1 MRSKYNIEQR
11 NEIIRNWGK
20 TNNVMVN
27 ATFKGNKEPIYYIWK
42 TGEFEGLT
50 GKTTFDSIVAGA
62 VPSRNGL
69 TKESKALHVKQR
81 FAVYGLE
88 MIGEYV
94 NRDTPVDVLVTK
106 GKYKGYR
113 GKVRLNGITQKDSRG
128 QTDTMSIDILTD
140 DEKKRYFTE
149 YAQSRGYKIIEYP
162 ENLAVRKKCKLLSP
176 QGNEWETVWYYFA
189 YQENCNC
196 PLDVKRSI
204 GERMVSSLLKAN
216 NISFEEQRK
225 VVTNGRT
232 LFFDFYLP
240 EGNIYIEYNGKQHYE
255 DTGGYHKGKLQEL
268 KERDQLKVVWCKQ
281 VGATLITIPYTSE
294 TIDAIADVLDKVVP
308 VPSRA
313 VSLSYTSEISNEEII
328 EYYKTHT
335 GKETCE
341 KYNLTIRRLGLLCKR
356 MGFKKR

>member
-1 MRSKYNIEQR
+1 MSTHIE
-11 NEIIRNWGK
+11 GK
-20 TNNVMVN
+20 TAIIKDWGLQNNVVIN
-27 ATFKGNKEPIYYIWK
+27 DPVFKGYKKKIRYHYKSE
-42 TGEFEGLT
+42 GVMQGLT
-50 GKTTFDSIVAGA
+50 GEIIYDNIILDAK
-62 VPSRNGL
+62 PSFAGL
-69 TKESKALHVKQR
+69 TPESKQLYAERQFESVGLLLDDKYQKFNTPMKAIVVKGQWKGFTANVSLATVNQKQKR
-81 FAVYGLE
+81 SV
-88 MIGEYV
+88 GEEW
-94 NRDTPVDVLVTK
+94 T
-106 GKYKGYR
+106 
-113 GKVRLNGITQKDSRG
+113 IS
-128 QTDTMSIDILTD
+128 ILTD

-149 YAQSRGYKIIEYP
+149 YAHSRGYKIIEYP

-268 KERDQLKVVWCKQ
+268 KERDQLKVVWCEQ
-281 VGATLITIPYTSE
+281 VGATLVTIPYTSE

-308 VPSRA
+308 VPNRE

>member
-1 MRSKYNIEQR
+1 MKRSNKE
-11 NEIIRNWGK
+11 K
-20 TNNVMVN
+20 TCKINHWANKFNVTVKES
-27 ATFKGNKEPIYYIWK
+27 TFVGNKSPIHYTFNEPELMK
-42 TGEFEGLT
+42 GLQ
-50 GKTTFDSIVAGA
+50 GVTTFDSISLNSKPTFA
-62 VPSRNGL
+62 GL
-69 TKESKALHVKQR
+69 TSQGKQQ
-81 FAVYGLE
+81 FAERVFSLFGLKLKDS
-88 MIGEYV
+88 Y
-94 NRDTPVDVLVTK
+94 T
-106 GKYKGYR
+106 GYHKKMNAEILTGQWAGYTAETSLANLNQKLTR
-113 GKVRLNGITQKDSRG
+113 GKKVSLNIT
-128 QTDTMSIDILTD
+128 ILTD

-149 YAQSRGYKIIEYP
+149 YAQSRGYEIIEYP

-176 QGNEWETVWYYFA
+176 QGNEWETVWYHFA

-204 GERMVSSLLKAN
+204 GERMVSALLKAN
-216 NISFEEQRK
+216 NIPFKEQRK
-225 VVTNGRT
+225 VVVDGRT

-268 KERDQLKVVWCKQ
+268 KERDQLKVVWCEQ
-281 VGATLITIPYTSE
+281 AGATLVTIPYTSE
-294 TIDAIADVLDKVVP
+294 TIDAIADVLDKVISVP
-308 VPSRA
+308 NRE

-341 KYNLTIRRLGLLCKR
+341 KFNLTIRRLGLLCKR